1 MFIPDTIPRVGSVC
15 LCCALSPDV
24 GSLGAAWPG
33 DTALLQEGA
42 RMRSRTSKC
51 IGRGL
56 RDGQG
61 LAAVVA
67 SSEEEAA
74 VLSVCERTTLY
85 SFNESILNG
94 FIFHIIKY
102 AKDSFSLFQ
111 AKEYT
116 AIINTRVCISSAVQC
131 PQNAAFSALDCQPAE
146 VLPSLQRAVLILL
159 PG

>member
-1 MFIPDTIPRVGSVC
+1 MDR
-15 LCCALSPDV
+15 
-24 GSLGAAWPG
+24 AWQ
-33 DTALLQEGA
+33 LA
-42 RMRSRTSKC
+42 R
-51 IGRGL
+51 
-56 RDGQG
+56 
-61 LAAVVA
+61 AVVA

-116 AIINTRVCISSAVQC
+116 GIINTRVCISSAVQC

-146 VLPSLQRAVLILL
+146 VLPSLQHAVLILL